1 MAFNFLIVDDS
12 AVMRAMI
19 ARTLQ
24 LSGLPIGDIH
34 EASDGEAGA
43 RAAREAWIDLALV
56 DLNMPV
62 KGGEEMIDELRADPE
77 SWKLPIV
84 VVSSDAS
91 PTRQARLRAKGV
103 EIVQKPFTP
112 EQLRDVVLKTLGVF
126 HVPAISDAAI
136 AGHHGDF

>member
-24 LSGLPIGDIH
+24 LSGLPLGEIH
-34 EASDGEAGA
+34 EAPNGEAGA
-43 RAAREAWIDLALV
+43 NLAREEWIDLALV

-77 SWKLPIV
+77 TGKLPIV

-91 PTRQARLRAKGV
+91 PSRQARLRAKGV

-112 EQLRDVVLKTLGVF
+112 EQLRDVVLQSLGVF

-136 AGHHGDF
+136 AGNHGDF